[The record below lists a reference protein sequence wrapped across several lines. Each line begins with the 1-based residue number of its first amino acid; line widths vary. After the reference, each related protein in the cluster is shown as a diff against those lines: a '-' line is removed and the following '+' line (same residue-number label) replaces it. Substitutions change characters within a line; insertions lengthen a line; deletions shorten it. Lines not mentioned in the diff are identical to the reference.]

1 MSTIRRCSVC
11 KLIMQYDAI
20 AAELTRLDYRWLLR
34 VRPLCTAR
42 RRRVLKGGMA
52 AAWPAA
58 HHSRFTDREVGEG
71 GAQCLL
77 PRGGHVVAVVEV
89 EVGESGKAS

>member
-1 MSTIRRCSVC
+1 LRGLTHGHTCVRESEREGGVCTIRRCSVC
-11 KLIMQYDAI
+11 ELIMQYDAI

-34 VRPLCTAR
+34 VRALFTAR

-58 HHSRFTDREVGEG
+58 HQS
-71 GAQCLL
+71 
-77 PRGGHVVAVVEV
+77 
-89 EVGESGKAS
+89 